1 MFDLEE
7 KGSIDIIWINN
18 LDNTTN
24 VTNTGTCMDP
34 NPFEPFPRYCTL
46 EGKANMTE
54 TYGDPTDMPP
64 DRDSDLRIAF
74 NGWPIS
80 THVHGAEV
88 RPTFDGNPISWISND
103 PDKKSFGVAAFSLN

>member
-24 VTNTGTCMDP
+24 VTNTGTCMDAH
-34 NPFEPFPRYCTL
+34 FSEPFPRYCTL
-46 EGKANMTE
+46 EGKANLTE
-54 TYGDPTDMPP
+54 TYSDPTDMPP
-64 DRDSDLRIAF
+64 EKDSDLRLAF

-80 THVHGAEV
+80 THLHGGEV

-103 PDKKSFGVAAFSLN
+103 PNRKSFGIAAFSLN